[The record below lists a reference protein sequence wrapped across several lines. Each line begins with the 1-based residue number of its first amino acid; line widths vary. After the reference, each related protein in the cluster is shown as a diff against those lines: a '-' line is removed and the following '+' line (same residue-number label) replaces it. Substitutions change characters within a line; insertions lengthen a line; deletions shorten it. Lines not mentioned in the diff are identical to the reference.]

1 MKLSEIAKEL
11 EKLSVEELETLF
23 FSYEEYEET
32 PVGIDEFINSKE
44 FLGESFPEGFYP
56 YWMKELREI
65 YPSPVYSPYW
75 LIVLR
80 GSIGRGKCLEENTRI
95 PTSIGLKRIKELYK
109 LYSSGIKFS
118 VLSESGEKLVTSM
131 VNDGIKPCITI
142 TTKRKSKITVGENH
156 KFRVINKNGDIVWV
170 RASDLNI
177 GDNLIKSLKET
188 PSSNIKLEDNLAWF
202 VGALTG
208 DGGIT
213 YRNKG
218 KRNIIHFILNK
229 DDYKDSYYR
238 QSIEEG
244 FSQFVGGLNNWC
256 KGRNCFS
263 LRKTS
268 SEFSKYLLD
277 NNFLGKE
284 VSTSKRLPKLVP
296 EFIFNA
302 SNYDKVQY
310 LSGLVD
316 TDGSVDKETGRIE
329 ISNSSEECIRGLASI
344 CYSLG
349 LVVNVIPKK
358 FKNREHIYWRLSIYN
373 HRSLKRLNDLGFRP
387 RLSYKYN
394 RFIEILK
401 TSKNG
406 SNVRLNID
414 GFSPKLRELKE
425 KLRNKGVKT
434 DTRSISHI
442 WGMSGNNEN
451 TTLDSVERI
460 SAEFQCG
467 GLVPEFDFINNFSC
481 YTDKIINIER
491 LDAKVYDLSVDDDPS
506 YIVEGFISHNTTLAN
521 VIIAYEIHKLLCLT
535 NPQKKLDVAKHTRI
549 VFMIMNMTLT
559 LASSVV
565 WDQLNQFFTNSPYF
579 SARID
584 LNRKLKSKGT
594 LFPKRIDIGI
604 GSRIQHGM
612 GQAVFSS
619 LIDEAA
625 FDVINNQV
633 LKTFENLIARMQSR
647 FMLKGG
653 GVPGKIIVA
662 SSETEKGSALN
673 KIVEDYRG
681 KPGVYINAGPLWEIR
696 PDKYC
701 GETFPVFVGTDA
713 RQPEIIGENNKE
725 LLTIEAANIEN
736 VPIEH
741 KDRFDVDIYESLR
754 NLAGRSITSSYKFIG
769 LRDRLTNI
777 LTVNSIF
784 PDTLRLDF
792 DNKEDNI
799 QKHLKLKDYFV
810 VPVQALSPR
819 YLHIDIGISG
829 DRLGIACGVITS
841 FEERSFRDN
850 VTLDIKYETSPKI
863 QIEWC
868 IGIEAI
874 HGKQIPLYKVR
885 EFIIWMTRQ
894 GYRIGKITL
903 DGYQCLNENTFVPT
917 NRGVLPLR
925 EVKVGDMVESR
936 SGIKKVLNKWEF
948 GEQSTLKI
956 KTTEGL
962 ELEGTGIHKIEIAP
976 NLRKYNGKGIPSWNK
991 PKWEWVKLED
1001 VKIGDIVRIKSTKEI
1016 QNDKLL
1022 DLIPIIKKYENKN
1035 IGSSNIGKL
1044 RNWEIP
1050 KKLTPKFAEFLGLIW
1065 GDGSV
1070 DRDGLKLHGHIDEIK
1085 DYQKL
1090 CKEVFNIEFPIVK
1103 GSSANCKT
1111 INISGRFLVRWLK
1124 LNGLLKYQYSEDLFI
1139 PELIWKSPRQV
1150 QASFLRGLFSADGC
1164 VHTRDGKITLAT
1176 QYKKL
1181 AQDVCTMLNMVFGI
1195 RARITNRNCKSS
1207 INSKFYPG
1215 YMVNISGDR
1224 SKFLEIGFLVKQKQ
1238 EKLEKHKNIKG
1249 EFRFSRVKSIEA
1261 SRAKVIDIQV
1271 EDDPSYIA
1279 NGFVSH
1285 NSTDMIQLLKVN
1297 NYNAGLL
1304 SVDKTTLPYISL
1316 REITYDNRLLLPKNE
1331 ILKREMFELEM
1342 NAKGDMVDHP
1352 EKNTDGTKGSKDI
1365 ADSVCGVVYN
1375 LIQDANKYRTVSS
1388 VIKTGV
1394 MTKTDQNIMNQF
1406 GEAWKNA
1413 KK

>member
-80 GSIGRGKCLEENTRI
+80 GSIGRGK
-95 PTSIGLKRIKELYK
+95 
-109 LYSSGIKFS
+109 
-118 VLSESGEKLVTSM
+118 
-131 VNDGIKPCITI
+131 
-142 TTKRKSKITVGENH
+142 
-156 KFRVINKNGDIVWV
+156 
-170 RASDLNI
+170 
-177 GDNLIKSLKET
+177 
-188 PSSNIKLEDNLAWF
+188 
-202 VGALTG
+202 
-208 DGGIT
+208 
-213 YRNKG
+213 
-218 KRNIIHFILNK
+218 
-229 DDYKDSYYR
+229 
-238 QSIEEG
+238 
-244 FSQFVGGLNNWC
+244 
-256 KGRNCFS
+256 
-263 LRKTS
+263 
-268 SEFSKYLLD
+268 
-277 NNFLGKE
+277 
-284 VSTSKRLPKLVP
+284 
-296 EFIFNA
+296 
-302 SNYDKVQY
+302 
-310 LSGLVD
+310 
-316 TDGSVDKETGRIE
+316 
-329 ISNSSEECIRGLASI
+329 
-344 CYSLG
+344 
-349 LVVNVIPKK
+349 
-358 FKNREHIYWRLSIYN
+358 
-373 HRSLKRLNDLGFRP
+373 
-387 RLSYKYN
+387 
-394 RFIEILK
+394 
-401 TSKNG
+401 
-406 SNVRLNID
+406 
-414 GFSPKLRELKE
+414 
-425 KLRNKGVKT
+425 
-434 DTRSISHI
+434 
-442 WGMSGNNEN
+442 
-451 TTLDSVERI
+451 
-460 SAEFQCG
+460 
-467 GLVPEFDFINNFSC
+467 
-481 YTDKIINIER
+481 
-491 LDAKVYDLSVDDDPS
+491 
-506 YIVEGFISHNTTLAN
+506 TTLAN
-521 VIIAYEIHKLLCLT
+521 VIIAYEIHKLLCLI

-903 DGYQCLNENTFVPT
+903 DGYQ
-917 NRGVLPLR
+917 
-925 EVKVGDMVESR
+925 
-936 SGIKKVLNKWEF
+936 
-948 GEQSTLKI
+948 
-956 KTTEGL
+956 
-962 ELEGTGIHKIEIAP
+962 
-976 NLRKYNGKGIPSWNK
+976 
-991 PKWEWVKLED
+991 
-1001 VKIGDIVRIKSTKEI
+1001 
-1016 QNDKLL
+1016 
-1022 DLIPIIKKYENKN
+1022 
-1035 IGSSNIGKL
+1035 
-1044 RNWEIP
+1044 
-1050 KKLTPKFAEFLGLIW
+1050 
-1065 GDGSV
+1065 
-1070 DRDGLKLHGHIDEIK
+1070 
-1085 DYQKL
+1085 
-1090 CKEVFNIEFPIVK
+1090 
-1103 GSSANCKT
+1103 
-1111 INISGRFLVRWLK
+1111 
-1124 LNGLLKYQYSEDLFI
+1124 
-1139 PELIWKSPRQV
+1139 
-1150 QASFLRGLFSADGC
+1150 
-1164 VHTRDGKITLAT
+1164 
-1176 QYKKL
+1176 
-1181 AQDVCTMLNMVFGI
+1181 
-1195 RARITNRNCKSS
+1195 
-1207 INSKFYPG
+1207 
-1215 YMVNISGDR
+1215 
-1224 SKFLEIGFLVKQKQ
+1224 
-1238 EKLEKHKNIKG
+1238 
-1249 EFRFSRVKSIEA
+1249 
-1261 SRAKVIDIQV
+1261 
-1271 EDDPSYIA
+1271 
-1279 NGFVSH
+1279 
-1285 NSTDMIQLLKVN
+1285 STDMIQLLKVN